1 MQKNIINYN
10 VLSTLTTGGGD
21 ANIVGYDIVI
31 TGAIPIDYR
40 GIVGTSGIV
49 TTVAEARQVDII
61 TPTAANST
69 LYVLQL
75 NQTVSGGV
83 VLNQQFVYTSD
94 AGGTATEI
102 CDGFRTAINASN
114 FEIVASGTT
123 TLILTANAGYAKF
136 TSTSS
141 MSVGVLSIATGG
153 SGGSTAGVY
162 AVNTY
167 ASLTAAGVV
176 GVSAGKTYTS
186 LQYQWVDLVGTVDK
200 LTDSVVNQWTV
211 YVDDSATNYAAFL
224 VKLQSIV
231 NAVAASPL
239 NGFLADSG
247 QSAAINATAT
257 ATAAEVATGRITSTS
272 GAAVTITLPTGTLL
286 GAQLGASAGTMF
298 DLIVDNTAGANTV
311 TLAPGVNCIESAW
324 TAQENVGLAPLDVV
338 SGVTGVGVF
347 RFVFSSATDCVFSR
361 VA

>member
-10 VLSTLTTGGGD
+10 VLSTLATGGGD
-21 ANIVGYDIVI
+21 ANIVGYNIVI

-49 TTVAEARQVDII
+49 TTVAETVQVDTI

-94 AGGTATEI
+94 ASATATEI
-102 CDGFRTAINASN
+102 CNGFRTAINASN
-114 FEIVASGTT
+114 FEIVASGGA
-123 TLILTANAGYAKF
+123 TLILTANAGYPVF
-136 TSTSS
+136 TSSVS
-141 MSVGVLSIATGG
+141 MSPGVLSVALT
-153 SGGSTAGVY
+153 TPGVY

-167 ASLTAAGVV
+167 ASLTAAGVE
-176 GVSAGKTYTS
+176 GLTAGKTYTS
-186 LQYQWVDLVGTVDK
+186 LQYQWVDLEGTVDK

-257 ATAAEVATGRITSTS
+257 ATAAQVATGRITSTS

-324 TAQENVGLAPLDVV
+324 SVQEDVGLAPLDVV

-347 RFVFSSATDCVFSR
+347 RFVFSSATACVFSR

>member
-49 TTVAEARQVDII
+49 TTVAETPQVTTF
-61 TPTAANST
+61 TPTAGQNST
-69 LYVLQL
+69 QFVLLL

-94 AGGTATEI
+94 ASMTATEV
-102 CDGFRTAINASN
+102 CEGFRTAINNSN
-114 FEIVASGTT
+114 FEIVASGTA
-123 TLILTANAGYAKF
+123 TLILTANAGYSKF
-136 TSTSS
+136 TLT
-141 MSVGVLSIATGG
+141 VLAGAGSNVTG
-153 SGGSTAGVY
+153 TPGVY

-239 NGFLADSG
+239 NGFVFDSG
-247 QSAAINATAT
+247 NSAAINATAT
-257 ATAAEVATGRITSTS
+257 ATAAQVATGRITSTS
-272 GAAVTITLPTGTLL
+272 GAATTITLPTGTLL
-286 GAQLGASAGTMF
+286 GAQLGATAGTVF
-298 DLIVDNTAGANTV
+298 DLLIDNTAGANTV
-311 TLAPGVNCIESAW
+311 TIAVGTDMVLSSAAVD
-324 TAQENVGLAPLDVV
+324 TGASFGDLTVASGATGLAMY
-338 SGVTGVGVF
+338 
-347 RFVFSSATDCVFSR
+347 RIMFSSATTAAFTR

>member
-49 TTVAEARQVDII
+49 TTVAETSQVTTF
-61 TPTAANST
+61 TPTAGQNST
-69 LYVLQL
+69 QFVLLL

-94 AGGTATEI
+94 ASMTATEV
-102 CDGFRTAINASN
+102 CEGFRTAINNSN
-114 FEIVASGTT
+114 FEIVASGTA
-123 TLILTANAGYAKF
+123 TLILTANAGYSKF
-136 TSTSS
+136 TLT
-141 MSVGVLSIATGG
+141 VLAGAGSNVTG
-153 SGGSTAGVY
+153 TPGVY

-224 VKLQSIV
+224 VKLQSII

-298 DLIVDNTAGANTV
+298 DLIIDNTAGANTV
-311 TLAPGVNCIESAW
+311 TVAPGVNNIVSAW
-324 TAQENVGLAPLDVV
+324 TVQEDAGLAPLDVV

-347 RFVFSSATDCVFSR
+347 RFVFSSATACVFSR

>member
-49 TTVAEARQVDII
+49 TTVAETSQVTTF
-61 TPTAANST
+61 TPTAGQNST
-69 LYVLQL
+69 QFVLLL

-94 AGGTATEI
+94 ASMTATEV
-102 CDGFRTAINASN
+102 CEGFRTAINNSN
-114 FEIVASGTT
+114 FEIVASGTA
-123 TLILTANAGYAKF
+123 TLILTANAGYSKF
-136 TSTSS
+136 TLT
-141 MSVGVLSIATGG
+141 VLAGAGSNVTG
-153 SGGSTAGVY
+153 TPGVY

-247 QSAAINATAT
+247 NSAAINATAT

-298 DLIVDNTAGANTV
+298 DLIIDNTAGANTITV
-311 TLAPGVNCIESAW
+311 APGVNNIVSAW
-324 TAQENVGLAPLDVV
+324 TVQEDASLAPLDVV

-347 RFVFSSATDCVFSR
+347 RFVFSSATACVFSR